1 MSGSTANDFV
11 LEFVPTDNDFY
22 MAEEEEEE
30 GEDENGVLFCRN
42 VKAAVGTDEGKFIGS
57 GTKGQATISAKIRKA
72 QQGILEQQP
81 ATLLIFDFTFYPPTE
96 KKYRFKHAC
105 IDIAFES
112 VSVRT
117 APEIKQWCPD
127 HVIGDDSSTTYSRSN
142 SSLFSLGKQEVA
154 SASLGVTHT
163 VERQGV
169 TRFEWRANPRGD
181 PRTGHYHSISW
192 RLSENENN
200 KQGIPQNIPVALI
213 VRNHGH
219 FIARISAEA
228 KVTGSLNPTYWRGMS
243 TKKHA
248 VTIRTD
254 TTIGD
259 KIEGLIFDVLSLDAL
274 VVLPENV

>member
-11 LEFVPTDNDFY
+11 LEFVSTDNDFY
-22 MAEEEEEE
+22 MAEE
-30 GEDENGVLFCRN
+30 GEDENGELFCRV
-42 VKAAVGTDEGKFIGS
+42 VKAAVGTDEGQFIGS

-72 QQGILEQQP
+72 QQGILGGKP
-81 ATLLIFDFTFYPPTE
+81 ATLLIFDFTFFAPE
-96 KKYRFKHAC
+96 KKHRFKHAC
-105 IDIAFES
+105 IYIAFES
-112 VSVRT
+112 MAVRT

-142 SSLFSLGKQEVA
+142 SSSLSVGRESMA
-154 SASLGVTHT
+154 SGTLGMTHT

-181 PRTGHYHSISW
+181 PRTGNYHSISW

-200 KQGIPQNIPVALI
+200 KHSIPQSITIALI
-213 VRNHGH
+213 VRNYGN

-228 KVTGSLNPTYWRGMS
+228 KLSASLNPAYWRGMS
-243 TKKHA
+243 TKKQSI
-248 VTIRTD
+248 TIRTD

-259 KIEGLIFDVLSLDAL
+259 EIKGLVLDALSLDTL